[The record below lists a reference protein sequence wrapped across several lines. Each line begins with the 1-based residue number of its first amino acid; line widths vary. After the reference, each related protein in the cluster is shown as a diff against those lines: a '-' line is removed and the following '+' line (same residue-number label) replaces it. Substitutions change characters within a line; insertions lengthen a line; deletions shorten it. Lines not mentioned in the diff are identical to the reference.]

1 MKNPL
6 FIFLLLLMTSLSS
19 YGGDDVMKGMEKMSN
34 QLKVANKD
42 ITRGDFNETDLENW
56 TKLTIKMKSAAALCS
71 SKNEAALLN
80 LKSKVDGLGEKLDS
94 EDSEVTKKRKAY
106 QKEKDEINKTLAKCN
121 LFILKSDEVA
131 NHIDEAG
138 S

>member
-1 MKNPL
+1 MVTIGGFCIIDENLLNSYAMKNPL

-94 EDSEVTKKRKAY
+94 EDSEVTKKRKA
-106 QKEKDEINKTLAKCN
+106 
-121 LFILKSDEVA
+121 
-131 NHIDEAG
+131 
-138 S
+138 